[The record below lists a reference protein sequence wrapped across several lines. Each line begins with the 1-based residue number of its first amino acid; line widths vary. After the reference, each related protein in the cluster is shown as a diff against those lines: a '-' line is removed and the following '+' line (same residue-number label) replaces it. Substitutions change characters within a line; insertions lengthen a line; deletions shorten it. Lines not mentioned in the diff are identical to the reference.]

1 MVFFSFFRRHLAVLL
16 LPLLLGGCAG
26 LLPGAGPAPNMYN
39 LTPKNTFPQGMT
51 PVRWQLV
58 IEEPLAAGGLDTN
71 RIALR
76 PRPTELKY
84 FAGSRWTERAP
95 RMVQTLIV
103 ESFENTNAITAV
115 GRQAIGLRADYS
127 LKTEMREFQA
137 EYFNGSGRAPRI
149 RVRLNAKLVRKPR
162 ENIVASRT
170 FEKVVTA
177 EGTNMQAIVLAF
189 DEALGKVI
197 KQLVIWTLREGEADW
212 QRHQGRRV
220 QPSSS

>member
-95 RMVQTLIV
+95 R
-103 ESFENTNAITAV
+103 
-115 GRQAIGLRADYS
+115 
-127 LKTEMREFQA
+127 
-137 EYFNGSGRAPRI
+137 I